1 MKTITKKIIAI
12 LSLLLILL
20 TSLPTGVF
28 ATYIN
33 SMNSNA
39 RFGVIQ
45 GSLDKYGHELHY
57 ANYDGQTYIVFCTQY
72 GITSPSG
79 GEYLFNKDFNIETK
93 ESRTEYE
100 KIAQMI
106 YFGYTSKYGTGIP
119 TSDEAGKAACATQQ
133 YVWEYI
139 NDNINASYG
148 YPGRDSWNS
157 GYMSSAFYDSWL
169 RETETALNNYYN
181 NHVSFNETTGEI
193 DIGDEVYYTDDNG
206 VLANFDS
213 FTKEINGV
221 VFSHEK
227 GSNQL
232 KVTVP
237 IDCDVTSVTFDS
249 NKLGL
254 HRLMPNGQPYDESTM
269 SNYSY
274 FRFSNE
280 STQDLFFSNYAQPIN
295 FVMNFKIQSATLSI
309 IKKDSETGA
318 KPQGDATFTNAQYEV
333 YAQGDI
339 YNRNHTK
346 KYYSNGDL
354 VATRNM
360 DANGKTEDITKLPL
374 GQYRVK
380 EKNSSQGYLI
390 DSKEYIVNL
399 TKPDT
404 NTNIATGTATSL
416 EVVKKMQVHIF
427 KSGIKEN
434 SGETPGLEGAEFTIK
449 LNRQVEEAYSKGYTY
464 AEIWNGIDEKGNSVE
479 VDSNRVK
486 KAQTIAPSYEVITTD
501 SEGNAYTKNKLPYGK
516 YITKETKTPKDF
528 ESASDFTFSI
538 TQDESEIGEVAK
550 KVKDIVVNNEQMEA
564 YIKLVKK
571 DLKSQKTVTLNSATF
586 KITAKENI
594 YDRATNKIIY
604 KAGETVTQKVGSS
617 HFETFTT
624 TADGMIVPKG
634 GYSNK
639 DTDEK
644 GSVIT
649 PLKLPVGKYQVEE
662 ITIPKGFLQLDKP
675 VEFYVSGIRDYD
687 QDQDEDFIKIVNI
700 NNEQPTGALSL
711 FKTVELREDVDTSLV
726 DISDLSGIKF
736 KLTAKEDI
744 IDYADGSAI
753 YKKGQEVGTYN
764 LTENGELHVQELP
777 MGKYALQEVETLDG
791 LVLDD
796 KVYDI
801 EFTKKDN
808 IVKVYSKSMNIENET
823 TLVEIS
829 KTSITTSKE
838 LEGANMSVLDKNGK
852 IIDEWTSTTEAHK
865 IEGLK
870 VGETYTL
877 KEELAPDGYV
887 KSLSLEFTVEN
898 TSESQKVEM
907 IDKQLVVK
915 KTDFVTG
922 EEVEG
927 AKLKVTDKEGN
938 VLDEWTSTTEEHIIS
953 GLEEGETYTL
963 SEETCPYGYEVAE
976 NIEFTV
982 TSDKEVQLVEMKDMP
997 ILKNAKVV
1005 KVDSQ
1010 TKETIKDKFKFGIYE
1025 DKECTKLI
1033 KELQANKED
1042 GFITFE
1048 DLRYTLDGAYYI
1060 KETEAPK
1067 GYELSDRVVKV
1078 EINDK
1083 GIFVDDAQVEEKD
1096 KTFEFT
1102 YENKK
1107 IEIPNTGASNYGK
1120 IALII
1125 AIISLVAGASI
1136 IISNRKRK
1144 NDK

>member
-1 MKTITKKIIAI
+1 M
-12 LSLLLILL
+12 
-20 TSLPTGVF
+20 
-28 ATYIN
+28 
-33 SMNSNA
+33 
-39 RFGVIQ
+39 
-45 GSLDKYGHELHY
+45 
-57 ANYDGQTYIVFCTQY
+57 
-72 GITSPSG
+72 
-79 GEYLFNKDFNIETK
+79 
-93 ESRTEYE
+93 
-100 KIAQMI
+100 
-106 YFGYTSKYGTGIP
+106 
-119 TSDEAGKAACATQQ
+119 
-133 YVWEYI
+133 
-139 NDNINASYG
+139 
-148 YPGRDSWNS
+148 
-157 GYMSSAFYDSWL
+157 
-169 RETETALNNYYN
+169 
-181 NHVSFNETTGEI
+181 
-193 DIGDEVYYTDDNG
+193 
-206 VLANFDS
+206 
-213 FTKEINGV
+213 
-221 VFSHEK
+221 
-227 GSNQL
+227 
-232 KVTVP
+232 
-237 IDCDVTSVTFDS
+237 
-249 NKLGL
+249 
-254 HRLMPNGQPYDESTM
+254 
-269 SNYSY
+269 
-274 FRFSNE
+274 
-280 STQDLFFSNYAQPIN
+280 
-295 FVMNFKIQSATLSI
+295 
-309 IKKDSETGA
+309 
-318 KPQGDATFTNAQYEV
+318 
-333 YAQGDI
+333 
-339 YNRNHTK
+339 
-346 KYYSNGDL
+346 
-354 VATRNM
+354 
-360 DANGKTEDITKLPL
+360 
-374 GQYRVK
+374 
-380 EKNSSQGYLI
+380 
-390 DSKEYIVNL
+390 
-399 TKPDT
+399 
-404 NTNIATGTATSL
+404 
-416 EVVKKMQVHIF
+416 
-427 KSGIKEN
+427 
-434 SGETPGLEGAEFTIK
+434 
-449 LNRQVEEAYSKGYTY
+449 
-464 AEIWNGIDEKGNSVE
+464 
-479 VDSNRVK
+479 
-486 KAQTIAPSYEVITTD
+486 
-501 SEGNAYTKNKLPYGK
+501 
-516 YITKETKTPKDF
+516 
-528 ESASDFTFSI
+528 
-538 TQDESEIGEVAK
+538 
-550 KVKDIVVNNEQMEA
+550 
-564 YIKLVKK
+564 
-571 DLKSQKTVTLNSATF
+571 
-586 KITAKENI
+586 
-594 YDRATNKIIY
+594 
-604 KAGETVTQKVGSS
+604 
-617 HFETFTT
+617 
-624 TADGMIVPKG
+624 
-634 GYSNK
+634 
-639 DTDEK
+639 
-644 GSVIT
+644 T
-649 PLKLPVGKYQVEE
+649 PLKLPVGNYYIEE
-662 ITIPKGFLQLDKP
+662 IKIPEGFLRLDKP
-675 VEFYVSGIRDYD
+675 VEFHVAGIRDYD
-687 QDQDEDFIKIVNI
+687 QDKDEDFINEVLVK
-700 NNEQPTGALSL
+700 NEQPTGAIALD
-711 FKTVELREDVDTSLV
+711 KIVDLREDADKSLV
-726 DISDLSGIKF
+726 DITDLSGIKF
-736 KLTAKEDI
+736 RLTAKEDI
-744 IDYADGSAI
+744 IDWADGSII
-753 YKKGQEVGTYN
+753 YKAGQEVDTYN
-764 LTENGELHVQELP
+764 LSKDGKLLIQELP
-777 MGKYALQEVETLDG
+777 MGKYALQEIETLDG

-1042 GFITFE
+1042 GF
-1048 DLRYTLDGAYYI
+1048 
-1060 KETEAPK
+1060 
-1067 GYELSDRVVKV
+1067 VKV